1 MTRAQERRVAQ
12 LRSAVPEAIMCPP
25 DPDDGTVLVLA
36 EAERGLR
43 LLSVDREGRIVNLTP
58 GAQD

>member
-1 MTRAQERRVAQ
+1 MTIAQERRVAE
-12 LRSAVPEAIMCPP
+12 LRHAVAESITCPP

-43 LLSVDREGRIVNLTP
+43 LLAVDREGRIINMTP
-58 GAQD
+58 SLDA

>member
-12 LRSAVPEAIMCPP
+12 LRNAAPESIMCPP

>member
-1 MTRAQERRVAQ
+1 MTIAQERRVAE
-12 LRSAVPEAIMCPP
+12 LRHAVAESITCPP

-43 LLSVDREGRIVNLTP
+43 LLAVDREGRIINMTP
-58 GAQD
+58 SLDD